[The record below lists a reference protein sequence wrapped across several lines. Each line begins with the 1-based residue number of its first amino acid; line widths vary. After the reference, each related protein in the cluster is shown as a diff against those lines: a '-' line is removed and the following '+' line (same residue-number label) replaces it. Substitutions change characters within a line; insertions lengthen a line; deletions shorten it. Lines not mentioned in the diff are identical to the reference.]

1 MRSMDNIKDYDL
13 AGMRMDR
20 LIEQMRSAG
29 FQATHLADGVEIIRR
44 MRKEKATI
52 FLAFTANM
60 VASGLRSLFARLCER
75 KIVHA
80 IITTGGAI
88 EHDFIR
94 SFRPYLLG
102 DFNMDDAALHRKSM
116 NRIGNI
122 IVPTERYVFLEK
134 KIQPM
139 FTRLYK
145 KNKVTFPSEIAKEL
159 GRMTK
164 DKNSFLYWAAKN
176 DIPVFSPGITDSAI
190 GLQSYFFKQDHPDF
204 VIDVTG
210 DMKSLA
216 DIVLTAK
223 KTGSIILG
231 GGISKHHVLGV
242 NLVRGGLDYAVYVT
256 TSQPWDGS
264 LSGARTNEAV
274 SWGKIKGARK
284 GRNHVTIDGDAT
296 IVFPLMIS
304 EFL

>member
-1 MRSMDNIKDYDL
+1 MDKVKDYDL
-13 AGMRMDR
+13 KGVR
-20 LIEQMRSAG
+20 LGKFIEQMKFAG
-29 FQATHLADGVEIIRR
+29 FQATQLAQGAEIIRR
-44 MRKEKATI
+44 MKKEKTTV

-60 VASGLRSLFARLCER
+60 VASGMRSLFARMCER
-75 KIVHA
+75 RLVDA

-102 DFNMDDAALHRKSM
+102 DFNLDDKELHRKGM

-134 KIQPM
+134 KLQPL
-139 FTRLYK
+139 FARLYR
-145 KNKVTFPSEIAKEL
+145 KNKATCPSEIAMEL

-190 GLQSYFFKQDHPDF
+190 GLQSYFFKQDHKDF

-216 DIVLTAK
+216 NIVLTAK
-223 KTGSIILG
+223 KTGGIILG

-264 LSGARTNEAV
+264 LSGARTNEAI
-274 SWGKIKGARK
+274 SWGKIKKRA
-284 GRNHVTIDGDAT
+284 NHVTIDGDAT
-296 IVFPLMIS
+296 IIFPLLVS
-304 EFL
+304 ELL

>member
-1 MRSMDNIKDYDL
+1 MDRIKDYDVEDL
-13 AGMRMDR
+13 EIGK
-20 LIEQMRSAG
+20 LIGQMKNAG
-29 FQATHLADGVEIIRR
+29 FQATHLADGVEIVRR

-52 FLAFTANM
+52 FLTFTANM
-60 VASGLRSLFARLCER
+60 AASGLRSLFARLCE
-75 KIVHA
+75 KKLVHS

-134 KIQPM
+134 KLQPLFARM
-139 FTRLYK
+139 HK
-145 KNKVTFPSEIAKEL
+145 QNKAISPSDIAYEL
-159 GRMTK
+159 GRMSK

-176 DIPVFSPGITDSAI
+176 GIPVFSPGITDSAI
-190 GLQSYFFKQDHPDF
+190 GLQSYFFKQDHEDF

-210 DMKSLA
+210 DMKTLA
-216 DIVLTAK
+216 NIVLTAK
-223 KTGSIILG
+223 KTGGIILG
-231 GGISKHHVLGV
+231 GGISKHHALGA
-242 NLVRGGLDYAVYVT
+242 NLMRGGLDYAVYVT

-264 LSGARTNEAV
+264 LSGARTNEAI
-274 SWGKIKGARK
+274 SWGKIKGKQRS
-284 GRNHVTIDGDAT
+284 HVTIDGDAT
-296 IVFPLMIS
+296 IIFPLLIS

>member
-1 MRSMDNIKDYDL
+1 MDMVKDYDVEGL
-13 AGMRMDR
+13 EIGK
-20 LIEQMRSAG
+20 LIGQMRLVG
-29 FQATHLADGVEIIRR
+29 FQATHLADGVEIVRR
-44 MRKEKATI
+44 MKKEKATI
-52 FLAFTANM
+52 FLTFTANM
-60 VASGLRSLFARLCER
+60 AASGLRSLFARLCE
-75 KIVHA
+75 KKLVHA

-102 DFNMDDAALHRKSM
+102 DFNMDDAQLHKKSM

-134 KIQPM
+134 KIQLLFARM
-139 FTRLYK
+139 YK
-145 KNKVTFPSEIAKEL
+145 QKKAISPSDIALEL
-159 GRMTK
+159 GRMSK

-176 DIPVFSPGITDSAI
+176 NIPVFSPGITDSAI
-190 GLQSYFFKQDHPDF
+190 GLQSYFFKQDHKDF

-223 KTGSIILG
+223 KTGGIILG
-231 GGISKHHVLGV
+231 GGISKHHALGA
-242 NLVRGGLDYAVYVT
+242 NLMRGGLDYAVYVT

-264 LSGARTNEAV
+264 LSGARTNEAI
-274 SWGKIKGARK
+274 SWGKIKGKR
-284 GRNHVTIDGDAT
+284 RSHVTIDGDAT
-296 IVFPLMIS
+296 IIFPLLIS

>member
-1 MRSMDNIKDYDL
+1 MDKIRDYDL
-13 AGMRMDR
+13 KGVHLDK
-20 LIEQMRSAG
+20 LVEQMKFAG
-29 FQATHLADGVEIIRR
+29 FQATQLAQGAEIIRR
-44 MRKEKATI
+44 MKKEKTTV

-60 VASGLRSLFARLCER
+60 VASGLRSLFARMCER
-75 KIVHA
+75 RLVDA

-102 DFNMDDAALHRKSM
+102 DFNLDDKELHRKGM

-134 KIQPM
+134 KIQPL
-139 FTRLYK
+139 FTRLYR
-145 KNKVTFPSEIAKEL
+145 KNKATCPSEIAMEL
-159 GRMTK
+159 GRMTR
-164 DKNSFLYWAAKN
+164 DKNSFLYWATKN
-176 DIPVFSPGITDSAI
+176 GIPVFSPGITDSAI
-190 GLQSYFFKQDHPDF
+190 GLQSYFFKQDRKDF

-216 DIVLTAK
+216 NIVLTAK
-223 KTGSIILG
+223 KTGGIILG
-231 GGISKHHVLGV
+231 GGISKHHVLGI

-264 LSGARTNEAV
+264 LSGARTNEAI
-274 SWGKIKGARK
+274 SWGKINKRA
-284 GRNHVTIDGDAT
+284 NHVTIDGDAS
-296 IVFPLMIS
+296 IVFPLLIS

>member
-1 MRSMDNIKDYDL
+1 VKLSN
-13 AGMRMDR
+13 

-29 FQATHLADGVEIIRR
+29 FQATHLAEGVEIIRH

-52 FLAFTANM
+52 FLTFTANM
-60 VASGLRSLFARLCER
+60 VASGLRSLFARLCE
-75 KIVHA
+75 KKMVDV

-94 SFRPYLLG
+94 SHRAYLLG
-102 DFNMDDAALHRKSM
+102 DFNMDDAQLHKKSM

-134 KIQPM
+134 KVQPL
-139 FTRLYK
+139 FTSIYK
-145 KNKVTFPSEIAKEL
+145 QKKTISPSDITREL

-164 DKNSFLYWAAKN
+164 DRNSFLYWAAKN

-190 GLQSYFFKQDHPDF
+190 GLQTFFFKQDHPDF
-204 VIDVTG
+204 AIDVTG
-210 DMKSLA
+210 DMKALA
-216 DIVLTAK
+216 DITLNAG
-223 KTGSIILG
+223 KTGGIILG
-231 GGISKHHVLGV
+231 GGISKHHALGA
-242 NLVRGGLDYAVYVT
+242 NLIRGGLDYAVYVT

-274 SWGKIKGARK
+274 SWGKIKK
-284 GRNHVTIDGDAT
+284 SKNFKNHVTIDGDAT
-296 IVFPLMIS
+296 IIFPLLIS
-304 EFL
+304 EFI